1 MNSRQVIAAA
11 IAVVALPLLTACGGS
26 PADPVAS
33 AREMAVAPAW
43 VRQPAGTDCG
53 QVEVSHLGELPKEAR
68 RCLDRVA
75 ANGQRG
81 TLAFIRW
88 TTEGDPG
95 VSFILVDGSTV
106 KVASILAFDS
116 NGGDDNGWS
125 EQTCTDVAALPD
137 CR

>member
-1 MNSRQVIAAA
+1 MHGRQVIAAA
-11 IAVVALPLLTACGGS
+11 IAVVALALLTACGGS
-26 PADPVAS
+26 PADPVAA
-33 AREMAVAPAW
+33 ARKLDAAPAW

-53 QVEVSHLGELPKEAR
+53 QVELDHRGELPKAAV
-68 RCLDRVA
+68 RCLDRVS

-81 TLAFIRW
+81 TIAFIRW

-95 VSFILVDGSTV
+95 VSFVLVDGSTV
-106 KVASILAFDS
+106 TVASILAFDS
-116 NGGDDNGWS
+116 YGGGGDGWS